1 MDFITLLFSV
11 TYLSLSAAHDNHL
24 VHVLD
29 LPLPLGALGHFLN
42 DALHVGAHDNHSV
55 HVLDLPFPLGT
66 LGHVFNDHLH
76 VGAHDNHPVHVR
88 P

>member
-1 MDFITLLFSV
+1 MEGDRKDGSQ
-11 TYLSLSAAHDNHL
+11 
-24 VHVLD
+24 
-29 LPLPLGALGHFLN
+29 GR
-42 DALHVGAHDNHSV
+42 LHEGDHQEGAHDKHSV